1 LCYIPK
7 SHFFF
12 LVCNTMVCLCMYT
25 MVRDTK
31 RHHCVTNLSRG
42 VPYLEPHRF
51 SFFCIFF
58 PRKKTSLCYKPV
70 PRCPIFGAAQ
80 ISVFFCIFF
89 HKKKASLCYKP
100 VPRCPIFGA
109 AQLSRQLTR
118 LSRQI
123 LHPLYAV
130 FIFSSLYL
138 SF

>member
-1 LCYIPK
+1 MKNNPQK
-7 SHFFF
+7 SFQYYKFDFLEILLLIKKVIIVLHSKKSFFF

-80 ISVFFCIFF
+80 
-89 HKKKASLCYKP
+89 
-100 VPRCPIFGA
+100 
-109 AQLSRQLTR
+109 LSRQLTR